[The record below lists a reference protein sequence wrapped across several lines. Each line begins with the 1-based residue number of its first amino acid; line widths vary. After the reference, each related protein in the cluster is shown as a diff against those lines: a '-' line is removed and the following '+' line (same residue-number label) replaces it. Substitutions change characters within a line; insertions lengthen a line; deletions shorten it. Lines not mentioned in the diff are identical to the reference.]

1 MEDIKES
8 VRRQF
13 SPVAAAYAA
22 SPVHAGGP
30 DLAALV
36 AAAEPT
42 GRERALD
49 VGSGPGHTALAL
61 APHVAAVTAL
71 DLSQEMLD
79 QGAALAAE
87 RGLSNV
93 QFLRGDAERL
103 DLPDAAFDI
112 VTSRYSAHHYP
123 RPAAVLREIA
133 RVLRPG
139 GRLLVRLPAYEWL
152 RSRHDRQVH
161 TRRRY
166 TAGEVRRMIADAG
179 FEVERLTYALCLLF
193 PIPATSRLLERFTP
207 DPGDESAMGLP
218 PAPLNAALRLPM
230 ALEAA
235 WLGLGGSFPFGLS
248 IVCLARKAEAA
259 RPQDEPA
266 PAALA
271 AG

>member
-1 MEDIKES
+1 M
-8 VRRQF
+8 
-13 SPVAAAYAA
+13 AAVELRHWWYGGMRAISAA
-22 SPVHAGGP
+22 LLDPIYEGRAGLRILDAGCGTGGDARYLGRYGQVVGL
-30 DLAALV
+30 DLAPEAAALV
-36 AAAEPT
+36 GAQLP
-42 GRERALD
+42 GRFARGSVLALPFADASFDLVTSFD
-49 VGSGPGHTALAL
+49 VLYHQGVPDEAVALAE
-61 APHVAAVTAL
+61 A
-71 DLSQEMLD
+71 
-79 QGAALAAE
+79 
-87 RGLSNV
+87 R
-93 QFLRGDAERL
+93 
-103 DLPDAAFDI
+103 
-112 VTSRYSAHHYP
+112 
-123 RPAAVLREIA
+123 